1 MKEDPVLKHHKEK
14 FELRNKGGI
23 GSINALPAD
32 NYRLL
37 AHRTNTML
45 PRGSDSRHVIQNRV
59 EQVRH
64 IKANDKIIVDRALG

>member
-1 MKEDPVLKHHKEK
+1 MKEDPVLINHKEK
-14 FELRNKGGI
+14 FEARNRGGI
-23 GSINALPAD
+23 GSINIFPAE

-45 PRGSDSRHVIQNRV
+45 PRGSDSRHVVQNRV